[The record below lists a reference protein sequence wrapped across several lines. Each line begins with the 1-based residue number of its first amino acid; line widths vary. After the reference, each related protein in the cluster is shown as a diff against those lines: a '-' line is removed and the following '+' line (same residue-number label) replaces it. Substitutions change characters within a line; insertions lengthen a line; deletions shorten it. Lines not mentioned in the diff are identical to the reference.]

1 MIHIN
6 SENWEHK
13 TRAKVYLSTIYK
25 TLTEFFTGKDFR
37 IVVAKG
43 TSPKIVASSLREI
56 AEFLDGADAVLSH
69 SDDEDDDDEDD
80 PFARPSDDDY
90 DPADFWKNK

>member
-1 MIHIN
+1 M
-6 SENWEHK
+6 
-13 TRAKVYLSTIYK
+13 
-25 TLTEFFTGKDFR
+25 EFFDGKDFR

-56 AEFLDGADAVLSH
+56 AEFLDGADTVLSH
-69 SDDEDDDDEDD
+69 SDDEDDDDDEGD